1 MKRVGI
7 IGAGTMGGAHAYAWS
22 GTNAELVGFYDLD
35 PEAGNRAAR
44 AAGVATFSSRQALM
58 EAVDIVDVC
67 VPTYA
72 HKDNV
77 IAAAGAGKHVVCEKP
92 MALGLDDCAEM
103 IRAAESNNVRLF
115 IAQVVRF
122 FPEYATAKR
131 LIDDGS
137 IGKLGVVRLRRGGSN
152 PGDGAKKW
160 FAQEYLSGGVILD
173 LMVHDIDYARW
184 IGGDVE
190 RVYCRRFL
198 GTGGD
203 YALVTLRYKSG
214 AMAHLEGSWVYPTGM
229 FRTGFDIA
237 GDDGLLRYDS
247 DTSAP
252 LRLHLKDEA
261 AASAGVVVP
270 SSPLDPIDQPYR
282 RELEHCL
289 SCLLSG
295 EEFLVTARDAMAAV
309 QIALAARQSALS
321 GQPVTL
327 EPLGI

>member
-7 IGAGTMGGAHAYAWS
+7 IGAGTMGGAHAHAWS
-22 GTNAELVGFYDLD
+22 GTAAELVGFYDID
-35 PEAGNRAAR
+35 AEAAGRAAR
-44 AAGVATFSSRQALM
+44 AAGISTFPSRQALFD
-58 EAVDIVDVC
+58 AVDIVDVC

-92 MALGLDDCAEM
+92 MALSLEDCGEM
-103 IRAAESNNVRLF
+103 IRAAEGNNVRLF

-131 LIDDGS
+131 LIDDGT

-152 PGDGAKKW
+152 PGEGAKKW

-190 RVYCRRFL
+190 RVYCKRFL

-214 AMAHLEGSWVYPTGM
+214 AMAHLEGCWAYPTGM
-229 FRTGFDIA
+229 FRTGFDLA
-237 GDDGLLRYDS
+237 GDDGLLRFDS
-247 DTSAP
+247 EVAAP
-252 LRLHLKDEA
+252 LRLRMKDEA

-270 SSPLDPIDQPYR
+270 SSPLDPSDHPYY
-282 RELEHCL
+282 REIEHFL

-295 EEFLVTARDAMAAV
+295 EEFLVTPRDAMAAV

-321 GQPVTL
+321 GLPVTL
-327 EPLGI
+327 EPLSI